1 MVLNTKLAIEYQ
13 RQYKKMFPS
22 LETNVRELGGD
33 IYFDFQYKWEDKLFN
48 LGMWYES
55 KGYTTD
61 IPCELGFYIGDGVN
75 EITQLKY
82 SPHIMFVESFKT
94 AEMNVNN
101 MLVAC
106 NKLMCEIKNLTC
118 MVYDSKNFNPVVKDN
133 IEHLEAYSYAK
144 KHKIG
149 YEGFG
154 GLEIC
159 EDNNEEFLHA
169 VLALTFIRQETPLTF
184 GGKDYEDTMTIGSY
198 TVKHI
203 IERFYKRIGKN
214 IYCSTGIAA
223 IAMWYVFV
231 FDGACNENTFK
242 LRNSKNSPN
251 FDCDIPV
258 KYYNALQQ
266 F

>member
-22 LETNVRELGGD
+22 LETNVREFGGD

-48 LGMWYES
+48 LGIWYNS

-75 EITQLKY
+75 EFTQLQY

-106 NKLMCEIKNLTC
+106 NKLMYEIKNLTR
-118 MVYDSKNFNPVVKDN
+118 MVYGIKDFNLIDKDY
-133 IEHLEAYSYAK
+133 IAYYSAYDYPL

-149 YEGFG
+149 Y
-154 GLEIC
+154 
-159 EDNNEEFLHA
+159 
-169 VLALTFIRQETPLTF
+169 
-184 GGKDYEDTMTIGSY
+184 
-198 TVKHI
+198 
-203 IERFYKRIGKN
+203 
-214 IYCSTGIAA
+214 
-223 IAMWYVFV
+223 
-231 FDGACNENTFK
+231 
-242 LRNSKNSPN
+242 
-251 FDCDIPV
+251 
-258 KYYNALQQ
+258 
-266 F
+266 

>member
-22 LETNVRELGGD
+22 LETNVKEFGGKV
-33 IYFDFQYKWEDKLFN
+33 YFDFQYKWEDKLFN
-48 LGMWYES
+48 LGIWYDS

-61 IPCELGFYIGDGVN
+61 IPCELGFYIGEGVN

-118 MVYDSKNFNPVVKDN
+118 MVYGIKDFSPTVN
-133 IEHLEAYSYAK
+133 DYIDNAKAYDYAK

-149 YEGFG
+149 YQGFG
-154 GLEIC
+154 DSEIC
-159 EDNNEEFLHA
+159 EENNEEFLYA
-169 VLALTFIRQETPLTF
+169 VLALTYIRQETPLAF
-184 GGKDYEDTMTIGSY
+184 GGKDCEDTMTINSY

-203 IERFYKRIGKN
+203 IERFYDRIGKN
-214 IYCSTGIAA
+214 VYCSTGIAA

-231 FDGACNENTFK
+231 FDGACNEKTFNI
-242 LRNSKNSPN
+242 RRYEHSPN
-251 FDCDIPV
+251 FDCNIPV